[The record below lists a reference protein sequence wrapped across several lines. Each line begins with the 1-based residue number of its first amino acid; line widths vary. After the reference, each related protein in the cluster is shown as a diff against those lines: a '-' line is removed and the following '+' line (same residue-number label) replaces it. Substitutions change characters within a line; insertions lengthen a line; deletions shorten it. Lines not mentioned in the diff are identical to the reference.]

1 MAAMPVIPER
11 AALVEVLLAEM
22 AATAATAATAGRLME
37 ATRLVALGDR
47 ALTAARRPEAM
58 AATEGVA
65 AVVAGAGEGGG
76 DTRTGARAAKAGHL
90 GLGAAAATPRA
101 RHAGAG
107 AGGGARGAPP

>member
-58 AATEGVA
+58 AATEG
-65 AVVAGAGEGGG
+65 GAGMGGG
-76 DTRTGARAAKAGHL
+76 GGK
-90 GLGAAAATPRA
+90 
-101 RHAGAG
+101 
-107 AGGGARGAPP
+107 GGGAPPTAGRGGMPGVVETAGRGGTLAGGPPRPRAPARPH